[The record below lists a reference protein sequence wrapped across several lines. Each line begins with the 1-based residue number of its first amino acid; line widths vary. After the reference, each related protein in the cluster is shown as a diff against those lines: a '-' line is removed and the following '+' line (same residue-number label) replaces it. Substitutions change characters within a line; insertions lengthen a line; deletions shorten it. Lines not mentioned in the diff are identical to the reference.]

1 MTDKIT
7 LQLQS
12 DWPDYMSYDKKN
24 SEIAS
29 FYSSIR
35 GVVTQRGS
43 IFYQKR
49 QIDIFLLAMA
59 IGKQK
64 QLRIKLKGRS
74 DSIKRNAL
82 LEKEVWLMCSV
93 ALAEKKDLAV
103 LGNPAEIVKI
113 CEEYA
118 NGGIH
123 TLISMHKM
131 PGVLEPFEES
141 LDELLEKRAS

>member
-12 DWPDYMSYDKKN
+12 DWPVHMSYDKDDR
-24 SEIAS
+24 EIVD
-29 FYSSIR
+29 FYSSIN
-35 GVVTQRGS
+35 GAISQRGS

-59 IGKQK
+59 IGQQK
-64 QLRIKLKGRS
+64 RLRTKIKSRS
-74 DSIKRNAL
+74 ESIRRDAL
-82 LEKEVWLMCSV
+82 LEREVWLMCSV
-93 ALAEKKDLAV
+93 ALAEEKDLAV
-103 LGNPAEIVKI
+103 LGSPEEVVRI

-123 TLISMHKM
+123 TLISMHRM

-141 LDELLEKRAS
+141 LDELLEKKAS

>member
-24 SEIAS
+24 NEIAA
-29 FYSSIR
+29 FYSSI
-35 GVVTQRGS
+35 GGAISQRGS

-64 QLRIKLKGRS
+64 QLRTKLKSRS

-93 ALAEKKDLAV
+93 ALAEEKDLAV

-131 PGVLEPFEES
+131 QGVLEPFEES
-141 LDELLEKRAS
+141 LDELLEKRTS